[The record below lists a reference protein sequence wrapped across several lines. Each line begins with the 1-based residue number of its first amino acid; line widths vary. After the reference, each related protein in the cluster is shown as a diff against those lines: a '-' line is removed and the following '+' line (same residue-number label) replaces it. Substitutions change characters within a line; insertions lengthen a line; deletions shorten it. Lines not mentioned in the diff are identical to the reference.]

1 MDLTQR
7 DIEQGY
13 WYYRPDEG
21 FPPKSIIFPN
31 EYDGNQR
38 LNVICTQTD
47 LPASRQRKLV
57 KEWCQTFPHLE
68 SVQILWLNSKV
79 NQELFEAVCKMK
91 NLIGLN
97 IKWSAIKRIDSLQK
111 LKGLRYLNLGGSSQV
126 ESIDC
131 LVDMKDLVWL
141 EIDNLKKITDIS
153 PLSKLFRLRGL
164 SLEGSMWT
172 TQIVDSLAP
181 IEQLTNLEYLSLANL
196 KAKNKTLMPL
206 FNLKKLK
213 TLHLA
218 KWWPKGEISTLKIEL
233 PGLNSNF

>member
-21 FPPKSIIFPN
+21 FPPKSTTFPN

-57 KEWCQTFPHLE
+57 KEWCKTFPCLD

-97 IKWSAIKRIDSLQK
+97 IKWSAIKSIDSIQG
-111 LKGLRYLNLGGSSQV
+111 LKDLRYLNFGGSSQV

-131 LVDMKDLVWL
+131 LGDMKDLVWL

-153 PLSKLFRLRGL
+153 PISKLSRLRGL

-181 IEQLTNLEYLSLANL
+181 IGQLTNLEYLSIANL

-206 FNLKKLK
+206 FNLMKLK

-218 KWWPKGEISTLKIEL
+218 KWWPKGEISTLKREL
-233 PGLNSNF
+233 PGLKL